1 MTESGPPAPASPAR
15 YQTATT
21 QADGSP
27 LPAAVLWD
35 MDGTLLDSEPYWM
48 AAQEE
53 LAVQH
58 GASWTHEQAL
68 AMVGTPLLTG
78 AEIFQRATGVP
89 GAREEIVEWFLENV
103 IDQLRRLG
111 APWRPGALAL
121 LESLRDAGVPCVLVT
136 MSYENL
142 ARAVVEQVPGLFDGV
157 ISGDMVARG
166 KPHPEAYL
174 TAAERLG
181 VEITACVAIEDSVP
195 GVASAL
201 ASGARSIAVPL
212 HVPIE
217 ARPGLSRV
225 RTLEDVDL
233 AVLRRI
239 LAGED
244 LDLVEQIGDGHQ

>member
-1 MTESGPPAPASPAR
+1 
-15 YQTATT
+15 
-21 QADGSP
+21 
-27 LPAAVLWD
+27 
-35 MDGTLLDSEPYWM
+35 MDGTLLDTEPYWM

-53 LAVQH
+53 LAAHH
-58 GASWTHEQAL
+58 GTTWTHEQAL
-68 AMVGTPLLTG
+68 EMVGTPLLTG

-89 GAREEIVEWFLENV
+89 GTHEEIVEWFLANV
-103 IDQLRRLG
+103 IDQLHRLG

-121 LESLRDAGVPCVLVT
+121 LESLHDVGVPCALVT
-136 MSYENL
+136 MSYGNL
-142 ARAVVEQVPGLFDGV
+142 ARAVVEQVPGLFDVV
-157 ISGDMVARG
+157 IAGDMVDQG

-181 VEITACVAIEDSVP
+181 VEITACIAIEDSVP

-212 HVPIE
+212 HVPIA
-217 ARPGLSRV
+217 ARPELSRV

-233 AVLRRI
+233 PVMLRI

-244 LDLVEQIGDGHQ
+244 LDLLEDDAT

>member
-1 MTESGPPAPASPAR
+1 
-15 YQTATT
+15 
-21 QADGSP
+21 
-27 LPAAVLWD
+27 

-48 AAQEE
+48 AAQEA
-53 LAVQH
+53 LAARH

-68 AMVGTPLLTG
+68 DLVGTPLLTG
-78 AEIFQRATGVP
+78 AEIFQRGTGVP
-89 GAREEIVEWFLENV
+89 GTREEIVDWLLENV

-121 LESLRDAGVPCVLVT
+121 LESLREAGVPCALVT
-136 MSYENL
+136 MSYENF
-142 ARAVVEQVPGLFDGV
+142 AQAVVEQVPGLFDVV
-157 ISGDMVARG
+157 IAGDMVAQG

-181 VEITACVAIEDSVP
+181 VEIASCIAIEDSVP
-195 GVASAL
+195 GVASAM

-217 ARPGLSRV
+217 ASPGLSRV

-233 AVLRRI
+233 SVMRHI
-239 LAGED
+239 LTGED
-244 LDLVEQIGDGHQ
+244 LDLLDDGGSTARDAHSAR

>member
-1 MTESGPPAPASPAR
+1 
-15 YQTATT
+15 
-21 QADGSP
+21 
-27 LPAAVLWD
+27 

-53 LAVQH
+53 LAGQH
-58 GASWTHEQAL
+58 GASWTHHQAL
-68 AMVGTPLLTG
+68 DLVGTPLLTG

-89 GAREEIVEWFLENV
+89 GTREEIVAWFLGNV
-103 IDQLRRLG
+103 IEQLRSLG

-121 LESLRDAGVPCVLVT
+121 LESLREAGVPCALVT
-136 MSYENL
+136 MSYENF
-142 ARAVVEQVPGLFDGV
+142 AQAVVEQVPDLFDV
-157 ISGDMVARG
+157 IVAGDMVTRG

-174 TAAERLG
+174 TAADRLG
-181 VEITACVAIEDSVP
+181 VDITDCVAIEDSVP

-212 HVPIE
+212 HVPIG
-217 ARPGLSRV
+217 AQPGLSRV

-233 AVLRRI
+233 TVLGRI

-244 LDLVEQIGDGHQ
+244 LDLVDEPQ